1 VSNDIMGDSSF
12 QFFDIIFFA
21 MVAAFLV
28 LRLRSVLGKRT
39 GTENP
44 ERWRP
49 RPPVAPRSDQPARP
63 DNVTPLPPRNGAP
76 PAELPA
82 PVAATPAT
90 PLEAGVTQIKLA
102 DPSFDPRG
110 FVVGAKQAFEMI
122 VGAFAQGDSAA
133 LRPLLSDEVYD
144 NFVSDIRRRQQA
156 KQTLETTLVGIKSAE
171 IIEAKMDGR
180 SAVVT
185 MKFVTEQINVTR
197 DAAGQTVDG
206 DPSHVMTVVD
216 VWTFSRNT
224 RSRDPNWQ
232 LVATATQN

>member
-1 VSNDIMGDSSF
+1 MGDSSF

-28 LRLRSVLGKRT
+28 LRLRSVLGKRS

-49 RPPVAPRSDQPARP
+49 RTPVQPRTDQPARP
-63 DNVTPLPPRNGAP
+63 DNVTTLPPRNGAP

-90 PLEAGVTQIKLA
+90 PLEAGITQIKLA

-144 NFVSDIRRRQQA
+144 NFVSDIRRRQQT

>member
-49 RPPVAPRSDQPARP
+49 RPPVAPRGDQPARP

-76 PAELPA
+76 PAEVLAPA
-82 PVAATPAT
+82 APST
-90 PLEAGVTQIKLA
+90 PLEAGITQIKLA

-110 FVVGAKQAFEMI
+110 FVAGAKQAFEMI

-180 SAVVT
+180 AAAVT
-185 MKFVTEQINVTR
+185 MKFVSEQINVTR

>member
-1 VSNDIMGDSSF
+1 MGDSF

-39 GTENP
+39 GNENP
-44 ERWRP
+44 ERWRSTPTPP
-49 RPPVAPRSDQPARP
+49 RNAEPLPRP

-76 PAELPA
+76 VDVTPP
-82 PVAATPAT
+82 TPAT
-90 PLEAGVTQIKLA
+90 PLDAGITQIKLA
-102 DPSFDPRG
+102 DPSFEPRE
-110 FVVGAKQAFEMI
+110 FASGAKQAFEMI
-122 VGAFAQGDSAA
+122 IAAFAQGDSAA

-144 NFVSDIRRRQQA
+144 NFVADIRRRQQA

-180 SAVVT
+180 TALVT
-185 MKFVTEQINVTR
+185 IKFVSEQINVTR

-206 DPSHVMTVVD
+206 DPSHVTTVVD

-224 RSRDPNWQ
+224 RSRDPNWL
-232 LVATATQN
+232 LVATATPN